1 MTVATPREASFVAV
15 WMDSGSIQM
24 ERIAFVSIDIY
35 MYIYQLKQ
43 NRRIINDGLL
53 KIYIL
58 FFNSSIFNHM

>member
-1 MTVATPREASFVAV
+1 
-15 WMDSGSIQM
+15 MDSGSIQM

-35 MYIYQLKQ
+35 MYKYQLKQ

-58 FFNSSIFNHM
+58 FTRGAGTAYLSGAPDFTPSF